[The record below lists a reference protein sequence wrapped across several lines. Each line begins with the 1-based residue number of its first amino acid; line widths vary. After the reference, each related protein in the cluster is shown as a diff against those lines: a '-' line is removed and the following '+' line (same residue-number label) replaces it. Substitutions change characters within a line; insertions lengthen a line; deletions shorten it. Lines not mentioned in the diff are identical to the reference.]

1 MTWAAMVLVCL
12 GIVGPLVGRAGGE
25 EPAPVDR
32 MLDDFENP
40 SAWTTL
46 ASEGS
51 SVELVPEP
59 GFTGAGLRVNYTL
72 QGTSAFAIVRRE
84 LPEPLRLPE
93 NFAFTL
99 RLRGEGPP
107 VGFEFKLVSPSGDDV
122 WRRVQRGVGF
132 TQDWQPITIRRS
144 RLEHAWGPGS
154 GSPRQVGAIEIA
166 LTAGEGGHG
175 TLWIDDLRL
184 EERAPANP
192 NPPEPTVAASSS
204 LPEHEA
210 ARVLDR
216 DPETVWRSRPLP
228 AEQWLLVDLGQNRE
242 LGGLVIDWDR
252 EDYATAFE
260 VETSVEGEQW
270 DSGHVTTTGH
280 GGRSWIYLPDAE
292 SRFVRIVMRRS
303 SLARGYGVRELRV
316 EPFEFSASPN
326 RFFEAIARNAPP
338 GTYPKY
344 FQGKQT
350 YWTLVGVEGG
360 THEAFLNEEGML
372 EVAAEAFSLE
382 PFLYADGKLVTWHDV
397 QRDHRLEDGDLP
409 IPSVVWRYDGLTLT
423 VTAFADGPP
432 DSGTVYASYRI
443 ANARPDGVAVRLF
456 LAVRPFQVNPPW
468 QTLMT
473 SGGVSRIDALRWE
486 GRTLHVN
493 DDRIVALLTPPDRVG
508 AASFEE
514 GMVTDFLLDAT
525 VPPRTTVSD
534 DSGFASGAL
543 QYNRYLAPGTS
554 DVIDVAVPFGAPG
567 PRVTEALTAP
577 DAHAFV
583 EARHEAVK
591 RHWRTLLARV
601 DVALPGSGMDVVR
614 ALRATLAYMH
624 LNRDGASL
632 QPGSR
637 NYARAWIRDGAM
649 SSQALLQ
656 MAFPREVADF
666 LRWYAGFQGPGGKV
680 PCCIDSRGPDPVP
693 EHDGPG
699 AFIFGIA
706 EYYRYTGDVGL
717 VSDLWSN
724 VTRAFNYLTNLRSRS
739 LQGLDARI
747 DPAAFRGL
755 LPASISH
762 EGYSSHPVHSYWDD
776 LFALRGMD
784 DAVLLATVMGDDEAR
799 ARMDE
804 VRNDFRRALGE
815 SMARTMAVHRIDYVP
830 GSVELGDFD
839 PTSTALALVLDVSL
853 PELPPSAL
861 PDTFERYW
869 RELERRWA
877 DPAGTPA
884 YSPYEARNIEAFV
897 RLGSPSRA
905 HALLDAIL
913 ADRRPAGWN
922 AWAEVVWRD
931 PDAPRF
937 IGDMPH
943 TWVGA
948 DFARSVRSMIAYERT
963 RDEALVVGAG
973 LRADWLTTP
982 PGVVVKRLPTHHGVL
997 RLEAFMVKDDVLRVR
1012 LGGDLTVPPGGVV
1025 VASPLP
1031 RPVTG
1036 AGIDGV
1042 PVVPGPDG
1050 TVTVRALPAE
1060 VELVYAPMTASGG

>member
-1 MTWAAMVLVCL
+1 MRWWAIALVCL
-12 GIVGPLVGRAGGE
+12 VLLGRAGGE
-25 EPAPVDR
+25 EREPAGDR
-32 MLDDFENP
+32 VLDGFENAG
-40 SAWTTL
+40 SWTTL

-51 SVELVPEP
+51 NVELIPEP
-59 GFTGAGLRVNYTL
+59 GFTGVGLRVNYTL

-84 LPEPLRLPE
+84 LPEPLELPD
-93 NFAFTL
+93 NFAFTF
-99 RLRGEGPP
+99 RVRGEGPP
-107 VGFEFKLVSPSGDDV
+107 VGFEFKVVSPSGDDV
-122 WRRVQRGVGF
+122 WRRVQRGVRF
-132 TQDWQPITIRRS
+132 TEDWQPITIRRS

-154 GSPRQVGAIEIA
+154 GSPRQVKAIEIA
-166 LTAGEGGHG
+166 LTVGEGGHG
-175 TLWIDDLRL
+175 SLWLDDLRL
-184 EERAPANP
+184 EAREPASP
-192 NPPEPTVAASSS
+192 DPPHPTVDASSS
-204 LPEHEA
+204 LPGHEA
-210 ARVLDR
+210 AAVLDR
-216 DPETVWRSRPLP
+216 NPETVWRSRPLP
-228 AEQWLLVDLGQNRE
+228 AEQWLLVDLGKNRE

-270 DSGHVTTTGH
+270 ESGHVTTTGH

-326 RFFEAIARNAPP
+326 RFFEAIARDAPP
-338 GTYPKY
+338 GLYPKY

-350 YWTLVGVEGG
+350 YWTLVGVAGG

-372 EVAAEAFSLE
+372 EVGAESFSIE
-382 PFLYADGKLVTWHDV
+382 PFLYADGTLITWHDV
-397 QRDHRLEDGDLP
+397 HLDQRLEDGDLP
-409 IPSVVWRYDGLTLT
+409 IPSVVWRHDGLTLT
-423 VTAFADGPP
+423 ITAFADGPP
-432 DSGTVYASYRI
+432 DAATVYLSYRI
-443 ANARPDGVAVRLF
+443 ANRRPEGVAVRLF

-473 SGGVSRIDALRWE
+473 SGGVSRIDALRQE
-486 GRTLHVN
+486 GRMLHVN
-493 DDRIVALLTPPDRVG
+493 DDRTVALLTPPDHVG

-514 GMVTDFLLDAT
+514 GAVAEFLLDAT
-525 VPPRTTVSD
+525 VPPRTTVTD
-534 DSGFASGAL
+534 DSGFASAAL

-554 DVIDVAVPFGAPG
+554 EVIDVAVPFGAPDA
-567 PRVTEALTAP
+567 RTTEGLTAP

-583 EARHEAVK
+583 EARHGAVK
-591 RHWRTLLARV
+591 GHWRTLLSRV
-601 DVALPGSGMDVVR
+601 DIQLPGSGMEVVR
-614 ALRATLAYMH
+614 ALHATLAYMQ
-624 LNRDGASL
+624 LNRDAASL

-649 SSQALLQ
+649 TSQALLQ

-666 LRWYAGFQGPGGKV
+666 MRWYAAYQGPGGKV
-680 PCCIDSRGPDPVP
+680 PCCIDARGPDPVP

-706 EYYRYTGDVGL
+706 EYYRYTRDVGL
-717 VSDLWSN
+717 VSDLWSH
-724 VTRAFNYLTNLRSRS
+724 VTRAFGYMTNLRGRS
-739 LQGLDARI
+739 LVGLDPRI

-784 DAVLLATVMGDDEAR
+784 DAVMLATVMGDDEAR
-799 ARMDE
+799 ARMGE
-804 VRNDFRRALGE
+804 VRDDFRRALGE
-815 SMARTMAVHRIDYVP
+815 SMTRAMAVHDIDYVP

-839 PTSTALALVLDVSL
+839 PTSTALALVLDVPL
-853 PELPPSAL
+853 PELPPNAL
-861 PDTFERYW
+861 PTTFERYW

-877 DPAGTPA
+877 DPASMPA

-897 RLGSPSRA
+897 RLGMPSRA
-905 HALLDAIL
+905 HAVLDAVM
-913 ADRRPAGWN
+913 ADRRPQGWN
-922 AWAEVVWRD
+922 EWAEVVWRD
-931 PDAPRF
+931 PETPRF

-948 DFARSVRSMIAYERT
+948 DFVRSVRSMIAYERE
-963 RDEALVVGAG
+963 RDQALVVGAG

-997 RLEAFMVKDDVLRVR
+997 RLEAFMVEDDVLRVR
-1012 LGGDLTVPPGGVV
+1012 LGGDVTVPPGGIV
-1025 VASPLP
+1025 VAPSLP
-1031 RPVTG
+1031 RPLTG

-1042 PVVPGPDG
+1042 PVTPSADA
-1050 TVTVRALPAE
+1050 TVTVRSLPAE